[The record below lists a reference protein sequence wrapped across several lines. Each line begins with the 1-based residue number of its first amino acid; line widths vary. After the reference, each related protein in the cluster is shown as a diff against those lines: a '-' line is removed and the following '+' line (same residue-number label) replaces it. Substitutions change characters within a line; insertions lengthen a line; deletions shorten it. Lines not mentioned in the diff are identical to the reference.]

1 LSVRRSL
8 GCDPNHCGSAQAC
21 GALGCGVS
29 TAPQVFRRCRPLSGV
44 YARFGG
50 SAMTVILMTDRGRRL
65 AGRRYCRRCGRLSG
79 IRARDHAT
87 AGAAGGHAHAHQARA
102 SASPDH
108 WPCFTARALDHRPP
122 QYTDEELIKLAA
134 RDGIL
139 IESWRVASPLRAV
152 PRVICVHAC
161 ASAPPGAPVTTVQ
174 QTSPQP
180 ARAPHLGATGKL
192 RDSHRY
198 VKPPTSGTKA
208 RVRSVKPMTSFST
221 PRQCQ

>member
-1 LSVRRSL
+1 
-8 GCDPNHCGSAQAC
+8 
-21 GALGCGVS
+21 
-29 TAPQVFRRCRPLSGV
+29 
-44 YARFGG
+44 
-50 SAMTVILMTDRGRRL
+50 MTVILMTDRGRRL

-180 ARAPHLGATGKL
+180 ARAPHLGVDRKASGFAPL
-192 RDSHRY
+192 RQDAKVWNQGPGEVRQAYDLVLNTAAMSVTAGVEQVTQIAHSPRHQ
-198 VKPPTSGTKA
+198 PTAASQRIVAGLLQQA
-208 RVRSVKPMTSFST
+208 
-221 PRQCQ
+221 QDCD